1 MLPTRARRQR
11 LLFEELPMVPA
22 VRLPQELQEQLRQTL
37 VHWMQALAKTVREE
51 DGHEQDLR

>member
-1 MLPTRARRQR
+1 MLPPRARRQR

-22 VRLPQELQEQLRQTL
+22 VRLPREVQAQLRQAL

-51 DGHEQDLR
+51 DVHEQDHR